1 MKSNWILRHILKLAA
16 NNNRFMVTC
25 DGTKHHITWLYRDF
39 VENWNLCCHTVTSRE
54 SSISQSVSSFMSC
67 PYFYLTQCDMKKV
80 FASLSKFVSES
91 ARQILF
97 SILSWGKI
105 LKSNLSMM
113 FDISVMA
120 KSLSST
126 VPLHFGQIVTVWHFE
141 VPVKKS
147 IYTINGKRQSSC
159 KWSSTILG

>member
-1 MKSNWILRHILKLAA
+1 
-16 NNNRFMVTC
+16 
-25 DGTKHHITWLYRDF
+25 
-39 VENWNLCCHTVTSRE
+39 
-54 SSISQSVSSFMSC
+54 
-67 PYFYLTQCDMKKV
+67 MKKV

-97 SILSWGKI
+97 LILSWGKL

-126 VPLHFGQIVTVWHFE
+126 VPFHFGQIDTV
-141 VPVKKS
+141 
-147 IYTINGKRQSSC
+147 
-159 KWSSTILG
+159 